1 MFYICSLLYYCSSV
15 LNADDEEARAE
26 MHLAAMCTGVAFGN
40 VGVHLCHGLSYA
52 ISGQVQTFTAQDYD
66 KDHPLVVNVA
76 WFGDILFWTYNKC
89 HNLSS
94 NKIRLCNISPPG
106 VKLYMKSNNCLVTN
120 CGFWL
125 ISV

>member
-1 MFYICSLLYYCSSV
+1 MSMFYICSLLYYCSSV

-26 MHLAAMCTGVAFGN
+26 MHLAAMCTGVGFGN

-76 WFGDILFWTYNKC
+76 WFGDFLLFLDIQRMLQYQT
-89 HNLSS
+89 
-94 NKIRLCNISPPG
+94 
-106 VKLYMKSNNCLVTN
+106 KLDCATFHHLKK
-120 CGFWL
+120 
-125 ISV
+125 